1 MDWIKKNVGFVAGLG
16 VAVLSLGGPVF
27 YLLQSG
33 TARDEAKA
41 ALEQKN
47 QELDALVKRPVYPN
61 KANIDAAKKEQET
74 VAKFI
79 GDARTR
85 FGLLED
91 VKAMD
96 NGTFKSLLES
106 TIGQLEREASQ
117 AGVKLPSD
125 KYAFT
130 FAEQRKQLQLAA
142 NSLPAFSRELSDI
155 EDICGILF
163 GAKIHSL
170 AGLKR
175 YGVGTN
181 EGFANPDLIAG
192 KKPGT
197 NDMVGASIYGY
208 EATFQCF
215 SAELG
220 EVIEG
225 FVKSPNCYLVKTIN
239 VEPGSASATDVTAV
253 AAAPISLGGGM
264 GGMDPAL
271 ASRYGL
277 AGRSRYG
284 ASQPQAPV
292 AQPTAAPKANEPALE
307 EKPLKVTLGLEVI
320 KLAPPAPEGQRKS
333 PPKTETAAQ

>member
-16 VAVLSLGGPVF
+16 VAVLSLGGAVF

-33 TARDEAKA
+33 TAADEAKA

-47 QELDALVKRPVYPN
+47 QELDGLVKRPVYPN
-61 KANIDAAKKEQET
+61 EPNIDAAKKEQET
-74 VAKFI
+74 VTKFI
-79 GDARTR
+79 SEARTR

-106 TIGQLEREASQ
+106 TIGQLERTAAQ

-142 NSLPAFSRELSDI
+142 NSLPAFSRQLTDI

-181 EGFANPDLIAG
+181 EGFANPDVIAG

-197 NDMVGASIYGY
+197 NDLVGASIYGY

-239 VEPGSASATDVTAV
+239 VEPGSGVAPDAAS

-271 ASRYGL
+271 AARYGL

-284 ASQPQAPV
+284 PSQPQIPV
-292 AQPTAAPKANEPALE
+292 AQPTTAPKANEPALE

-320 KLAPPAPEGQRKS
+320 KLAPPVQEGQRKS
-333 PPKTETAAQ
+333 APKTETAAQ

>member
-1 MDWIKKNVGFVAGLG
+1 MDWIKKNVGFVVGLG
-16 VAVLSLGGPVF
+16 VAMLSLGGAV
-27 YLLQSG
+27 YYVLQAG
-33 TARDEAKA
+33 TARDEARA

-47 QELDALVKRPVYPN
+47 AELDALVKREVYPN

-79 GDARTR
+79 REARTR

-91 VKAMD
+91 VKSLD

-125 KYAFT
+125 KYSFT
-130 FAEQRKQLQLAA
+130 FTEQRKQLQLASS
-142 NSLPAFSRELSDI
+142 SLPAFSRELSDI
-155 EDICGILF
+155 ENICGILF

-170 AGLKR
+170 IGLKR

-181 EGFANPDLIAG
+181 EGFANPDVIPG
-192 KKPGT
+192 KKPAT
-197 NDMVGASIYGY
+197 NDLVGASIYGY

-215 SAELG
+215 SSELG
-220 EVIEG
+220 DVVEG
-225 FVKSPNCYLVKTIN
+225 FVKSPNCYLVKTLN
-239 VEPGSASATDVTAV
+239 VEPASANSADSTGLTGN
-253 AAAPISLGGGM
+253 PMPFGGGM

-277 AGRSRYG
+277 GARSRYG
-284 ASQPQAPV
+284 PAQPQLPAAP
-292 AQPTAAPKANEPALE
+292 AAAPKANEPALE

-320 KLAPPAPEGQRKS
+320 KLAPPAQEGQRKS
-333 PPKTETAAQ
+333 VPKTETASQ

>member
-1 MDWIKKNVGFVAGLG
+1 MDWIKKNVGFVVGLG
-16 VAVLSLGGPVF
+16 VAVLSLGGAVF

-33 TARDEAKA
+33 TAREEAKA

-47 QELDALVKRPVYPN
+47 QELDGLVKREVYPN

-79 GDARTR
+79 SEARTR
-85 FGLLED
+85 FGPLDEL
-91 VKAMD
+91 KSMD

-170 AGLKR
+170 LGLKR

-181 EGFANPDLIAG
+181 EGFANPDVIAG

-197 NDMVGASIYGY
+197 NDLVGASIYGY

-215 SAELG
+215 SGELG
-220 EVIEG
+220 DVIEG
-225 FVKSPNCYLVKTIN
+225 FVKSPSCYVVKTLN
-239 VEPGSASATDVTAV
+239 VEPGTAATADPSIAN
-253 AAAPISLGGGM
+253 AAPTPLGGGM

-271 ASRYGL
+271 AARYGL

-284 ASQPQAPV
+284 PSQPQAPV
-292 AQPTAAPKANEPALE
+292 AQPTTAPKANEPALE

-320 KLAPPAPEGQRKS
+320 KLAPPVQEGARK
-333 PPKTETAAQ
+333 PAPKTETAAQ

>member
-1 MDWIKKNVGFVAGLG
+1 MDWIKKNVGFVVGLG
-16 VAVLSLGGPVF
+16 VAVLSLGGAVF
-27 YLLQSG
+27 YVLQSG

-47 QELDALVKRPVYPN
+47 QELDGLVRREVYPN

-74 VAKFI
+74 VSKFI

-91 VKAMD
+91 VKSMD

-130 FAEQRKQLQLAA
+130 FTEQRKQLQLAA
-142 NSLPAFSRELSDI
+142 NSLPAFSRELADI

-170 AGLKR
+170 LGLKR

-181 EGFANPDLIAG
+181 EGFANPDVIAG

-197 NDMVGASIYGY
+197 NDLVGASIYGY

-215 SAELG
+215 SGELG

-225 FVKSPNCYLVKTIN
+225 LVKSPNCYVVKTIN
-239 VEPGSASATDVTAV
+239 VEPGSGAGVDATAA
-253 AAAPISLGGGM
+253 AAAPMPMGGGF

-284 ASQPQAPV
+284 ASQPQMSV
-292 AQPTAAPKANEPALE
+292 AQPSAAPKANEPALE
-307 EKPLKVTLGLEVI
+307 EKPLKITLGLEVI
-320 KLAPPAPEGQRKS
+320 KLAVPVQEGQRKAA
-333 PPKTETAAQ
+333 PKSETAVQ